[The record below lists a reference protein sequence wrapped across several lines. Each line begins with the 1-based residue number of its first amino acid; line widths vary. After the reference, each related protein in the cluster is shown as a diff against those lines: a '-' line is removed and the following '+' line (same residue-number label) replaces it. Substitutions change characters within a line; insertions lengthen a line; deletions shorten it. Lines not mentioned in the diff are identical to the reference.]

1 MLAISGRRETM
12 NDIIAELANKSE
24 LPKCIHPE
32 PLSE

>member
-24 LPKCIHPE
+24 LP
-32 PLSE
+32 